1 MKNEILNLIAQI
13 IYDKKGFNTL
23 ILYVK
28 DIFSLSDFL
37 IIAEGSVDKHVRAI
51 ALEIID
57 KLKKEGIRPHFVEGL
72 ERGDWIVID
81 YLDVMIHLFM
91 PGLRNKYQLE
101 ELWNEGKIVD
111 VDINTESNLL
121 GEF

>member
-1 MKNEILNLIAQI
+1 MKNEILNSIAQI

-23 ILYVK
+23 ILDVK

-37 IIAEGSVDKHVRAI
+37 IIAEGNVDKHVRAI
-51 ALEIID
+51 ALEIIEE
-57 KLKKEGIRPHFVEGL
+57 LKKEEIRPHFVEGL

-101 ELWNEGKIVD
+101 ELWNKGKIVE
-111 VDINTESNLL
+111 VDINTESNIL
-121 GEF
+121 GEV